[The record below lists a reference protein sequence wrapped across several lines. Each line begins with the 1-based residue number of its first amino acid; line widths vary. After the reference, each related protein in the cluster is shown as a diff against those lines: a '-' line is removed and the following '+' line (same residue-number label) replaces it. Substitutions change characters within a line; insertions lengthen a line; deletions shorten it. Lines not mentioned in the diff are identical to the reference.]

1 MEAKILVDA
10 EATPKFLLSWPHPV
24 PYAYQQK
31 VDWELQWLEQQGI
44 IDSEPVQPLDWAAPI
59 VPVMKKEDL

>member
-31 VDWELQWLEQQGI
+31 VDQELPWLEQQRI
-44 IDSEPVQPLDWAAPI
+44 IEPVQSSDWAALI
-59 VPVMKKEDL
+59 VPVIKNKDL

>member
-24 PYAYQQK
+24 PYAYQ
-31 VDWELQWLEQQGI
+31 ELQWLEQQGI
-44 IDSEPVQPLDWAAPI
+44 IEPVQSSDWAAPI
-59 VPVMKKEDL
+59 VPVTKKEDL

>member
-31 VDWELQWLEQQGI
+31 VDQELQWLEQQRI
-44 IDSEPVQPLDWAAPI
+44 IEPVQSSDWAALI
-59 VPVMKKEDL
+59 VPVIKNKDL